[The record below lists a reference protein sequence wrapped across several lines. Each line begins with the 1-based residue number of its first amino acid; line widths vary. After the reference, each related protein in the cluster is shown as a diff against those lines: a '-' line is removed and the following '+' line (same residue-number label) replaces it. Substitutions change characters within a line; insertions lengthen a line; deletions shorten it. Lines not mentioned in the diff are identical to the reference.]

1 MSKRISV
8 EDRLKKDIKRPVD
21 KLFESTTEKTEDES
35 KKVTENT
42 KGAWDLRR
50 QTYYIPE
57 IIIDA
62 LQLKKAFENKDIS
75 EIVREALI
83 DSIDDKY
90 LTMAEEKH
98 RSRQ

>member
-98 RSRQ
+98 RSKQ

>member
-21 KLFESTTEKTEDES
+21 KLFEPTTQEVEDKE
-35 KKVTENT
+35 VTEST

-62 LQLKKAFENKDIS
+62 LQFKKAFENKDIS

-90 LTMAEEKH
+90 LSMAEEKH
-98 RSRQ
+98 RNK